1 MRRTLHALSVA
12 ALTGPALLGLAP
24 AAAAEPAAEVAPAT
38 VRPGGTLTISV
49 TCDPDGGPPPESIDA
64 TSQAFE
70 EGTVALHKV
79 GGNDDELSGPAYRG
93 TALIAS
99 AENFEGDPDALGEDS
114 AWSVDGTCPAAPG
127 GEGKPW
133 SATFTV
139 SHGTGPQPP
148 SHRPSHKP
156 THHHPCPEPSHHGGP
171 HPTACGAA
179 PVQRGVR
186 AGDGGAFTDSVPAL
200 VAGGLLIAGACG
212 AAVHRLRNRGS
223 DTHH

>member
-12 ALTGPALLGLAP
+12 ALAGPALLGLAP
-24 AAAAEPAAEVAPAT
+24 AVSAEPAAEVAPAT

-49 TCDPDGGPPPESIDA
+49 TCDPTGGPPPMTVDA

-79 GGNDDELSGPAYRG
+79 TGNDDELSGPAYRG

-99 AENFEGDPDALGEDS
+99 AENFEGDPDASGEDS
-114 AWSVDGTCPAAPG
+114 AWTVDGTCPAAPG

-139 SHGTGPQPP
+139 THGTHPHPP
-148 SHRPSHKP
+148 SHRPGHKP
-156 THHHPCPEPSHHGGP
+156 PHHPCPEPTHHREP
-171 HPTACGAA
+171 RPTACAEA

-186 AGDGGAFTDSVPAL
+186 AGDGGAFSDSVPAL
-200 VAGGLLIAGACG
+200 VAGGVLIAGALG
-212 AAVHRLRNRGS
+212 AAVHRLRNRESG
-223 DTHH
+223 THP

>member
-12 ALTGPALLGLAP
+12 ALAGPALLGLAP

-139 SHGTGPQPP
+139 AHGTGPQPP

-179 PVQRGVR
+179 PVQHGVR

-200 VAGGLLIAGACG
+200 VVGGLLIAGACG